1 MDEIKKAFQRVRED
15 MDILRQEISFL
26 KENLVDLSEI
36 LSQVASTQQQ
46 EKQTDSGVTSTH
58 NHPLEPLKPQYL
70 PISTGNEGVP
80 TDKQT
85 NRQTNRHTPISYG
98 TQSFDEAAEILAS
111 LDNIKKEIRLK
122 FKRLTDQELLV
133 FSTIYQLE
141 EETEQVDYRVISER
155 LGLTESSIR
164 DYVGRL
170 IKKGIPVEKKKL
182 NNKYI
187 RLSISA
193 NLKKVATLP
202 TILQLRG
209 L

>member
-1 MDEIKKAFQRVRED
+1 LGNGSGK
-15 MDILRQEISFL
+15 
-26 KENLVDLSEI
+26 
-36 LSQVASTQQQ
+36 
-46 EKQTDSGVTSTH
+46 TDR
-58 NHPLEPLKPQYL
+58 
-70 PISTGNEGVP
+70 
-80 TDKQT
+80 QT
-85 NRQTNRHTPISYG
+85 NRQTNRHTTISDG
-98 TQSFDEAAEILAS
+98 TQSFDEAAEILDS

-141 EETEQVDYRVISER
+141 EETRHVDYKVVSER

-182 NNKYI
+182 NNKYVQ
-187 RLSISA
+187 LSIST